1 MNTENKYKN
10 GFNKG
15 YMQLR
20 QCDVKKAKAELMEA
34 IGISNPVSFRHYRYG
49 SVEPKAIQAER
60 VTAVFAKYGITE
72 IWGKR

>member
-1 MNTENKYKN
+1 MKTENKYKQ

-20 QCDVKKAKAELMEA
+20 QCDVKKAKEELMEA
-34 IGISNPVSFRHYRYG
+34 LGISNPVSFRNYRYG
-49 SVEPKAIQAER
+49 AVEPKAVQADR